1 MMCERCLERV
11 MDINPEFIE
20 IMKAVEPEYREL
32 ENRLREAFR
41 RITRIEVVDE
51 SNTPIELSK
60 EQQEQFQREQD
71 KLMGILGMA
80 AALGWFTALE
90 CNSKQDIQM
99 HTHPLMSML
108 QEQINNGDAYR
119 YLARQQRH

>member
-1 MMCERCLERV
+1 MCEACLEKA
-11 MDINPEFIE
+11 MEINPDLIRV
-20 IMKAVEPEYREL
+20 MKAVEPEYREL
-32 ENRLREAFR
+32 ENKLREQFKA
-41 RITRIEVVDE
+41 ITKTEVVDE
-51 SNTPIELSK
+51 TDTLIDVPQEH
-60 EQQEQFQREQD
+60 QEQFQREQD

-90 CNSKQDIQM
+90 CDSKQDTQM
-99 HTHPLMSML
+99 HAHPLMSML

>member
-1 MMCERCLERV
+1 MCDRCLEKA
-11 MDINPEFIE
+11 MEINPDLIRV
-20 IMKAVEPEYREL
+20 MKAVEPEYREL

-41 RITRIEVVDE
+41 SITKTEVVDE
-51 SNTPIELSK
+51 TDTPIDLPK
-60 EQQEQFQREQD
+60 EYQEQFQREQD

-90 CNSKQDIQM
+90 CDSKHDTQM
-99 HTHPLMSML
+99 HAHPMMSML

>member
-1 MMCERCLERV
+1 MCERCLERAQG
-11 MDINPEFIE
+11 INPELIE

-32 ENRLREAFR
+32 ENKLREAFR
-41 RITRIEVVDE
+41 SITSTEVVDE
-51 SNTPIELSK
+51 TDTPIDLPK
-60 EQQEQFQREQD
+60 EYQEQFQREQD

-90 CNSKQDIQM
+90 CDSKQDTQM
-99 HTHPLMSML
+99 HAHPLMSML